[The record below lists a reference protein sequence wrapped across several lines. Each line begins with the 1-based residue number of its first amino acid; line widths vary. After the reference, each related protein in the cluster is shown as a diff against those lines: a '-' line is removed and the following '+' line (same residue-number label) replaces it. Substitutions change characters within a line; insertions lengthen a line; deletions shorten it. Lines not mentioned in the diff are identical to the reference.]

1 MNKFR
6 NYIPRTFQKMIVRS
20 KKDADGITDLK
31 KDDILEIVKSV
42 SNRNVVYNTRTEEH
56 YYTTSNFLRNS
67 EQFEVVEII
76 K

>member
-6 NYIPRTFQKMIVRS
+6 NYIPRTFQKMIIRS

-56 YYTTSNFLRNS
+56 YYITSNFLRNS